1 MDRNSYYD
9 GLDVYKPNVSK
20 LVVGDILLTRNR
32 RAESMKGR
40 RQADVISAVTGGRFS
55 HALLCSLPPTFIE
68 AIGAGVSTLSMQNCF
83 CHDLSD
89 VCLLRYPNT
98 QVAHAAGSWA
108 VTRLGQGYSVR
119 KAVLSVAPNV
129 RVPGADEGT
138 FCSALVATAF
148 SVAGAAEFLSGNPFS
163 ITPADLQRMGC
174 LVNVTASVFQRML
187 SPRNI
192 EQMTALDGDRAVTP
206 SVQQAQIH
214 AQLQAQLTPCIEA
227 ILISYPDYDYPLPKT
242 FFECLEFIIKSMAIQ
257 PSRIP
262 KILRAELEVLDKTA
276 SELLSGGA
284 LDEMISAMVELE
296 AGEAKRLLEESFAT
310 KPNID
315 RSDLQNVHQVTLRQ
329 IDERSRIFS
338 DPDLPRGASLSW
350 DKWLELTEKT
360 VDAMKARS
368 AVLAEV
374 IARTQV

>member
-1 MDRNSYYD
+1 MNTNSYYD
-9 GLDVYKPNVSK
+9 GLDVYKIDLSK
-20 LVVGDILLTRNR
+20 LRVGDILLTRNR
-32 RAESMKGR
+32 RTNSIKGR
-40 RQADVISAVTGGRFS
+40 RQADIISAATGGRFS
-55 HALLCSLPPTFIE
+55 HALLCSFPPTFVE

-89 VCLLRYPNT
+89 VRLLRYPYA

-108 VTRLGQGYSVR
+108 MTRLGQGYSVR
-119 KAVLSVAPNV
+119 KAVLSVVPNA
-129 RVPGADEGT
+129 RVPGTDEGT

-148 SVAGAAEFLSGNPFS
+148 GAAGAAEFLIGNPFGM
-163 ITPADLQRMGC
+163 TPADLQRMVC
-174 LVNVTASVFQRML
+174 LVDVTASIFQRIL

-206 SVQQAQIH
+206 SMQQAQIH
-214 AQLQAQLTPCIEA
+214 AQLRAQLTPRIGA
-227 ILISYPDYDYPLPKT
+227 ILSSYPDYDYPLPET
-242 FFECLEFIIKSMAIQ
+242 FFECLEFIIKSMAMQ

-262 KILRAELEVLDKTA
+262 RGLRAELEVLDKTA

-296 AGEAKRLLEESFAT
+296 AREAGRLLEESFAT
-310 KPNID
+310 TPDID
-315 RSDLQNVHQVTLRQ
+315 RSDLQNVYQVTLRQ
-329 IDERSRIFS
+329 IGERSRIFS
-338 DPDLPRGASLSW
+338 EPDLPRGASLAW

-360 VDAMKARS
+360 VGAMRARS

-374 IARTQV
+374 IARTQ